1 MTEPAPAHAV
11 GAKPS
16 WEWEQCSFRMNL
28 RQSRN
33 PIWGL
38 QNKRLSIKKSQ
49 IRPLHLERS
58 SNSVLACHFFFGIE
72 GSASWEGLSAA
83 PDAPAKLI
91 FISANLWRVEKSI
104 LFFQF
109 SRKSETSKI
118 LEIFFL
124 ELFKLE
130 FSKLSKKK
138 SLGKWIIFIFLY
150 SFKNR

>member
-1 MTEPAPAHAV
+1 MTEPDPAHVAE
-11 GAKPS
+11 AKPS
-16 WEWEQCSFRMNL
+16 WEWEQRSSRMNP

-33 PIWGL
+33 PIWEL

-91 FISANLWRVEKSI
+91 FISANLCRIEKASYSFSSAEKVKLVKSWRYFFSNFLNWNSLNFQKKITRKMDNFHISI
-104 LFFQF
+104 FFQ
-109 SRKSETSKI
+109 K
-118 LEIFFL
+118 
-124 ELFKLE
+124 
-130 FSKLSKKK
+130 
-138 SLGKWIIFIFLY
+138 
-150 SFKNR
+150 